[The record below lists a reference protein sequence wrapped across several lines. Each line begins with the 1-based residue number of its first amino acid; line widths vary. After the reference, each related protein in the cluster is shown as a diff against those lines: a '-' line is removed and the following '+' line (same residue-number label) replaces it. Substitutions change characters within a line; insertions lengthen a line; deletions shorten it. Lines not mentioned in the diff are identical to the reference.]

1 MNIQNKMN
9 CVYGRLSSR
18 HFLLVSVFLII
29 PITSGCVSVGEDKYQ
44 VHDPAEGFNR
54 SIYNLSDGL
63 DKRLLTPVARV
74 YKSATPSWFRSS
86 VSNASGNLIEID
98 SSINSFLQ
106 GKPKAGFN
114 DLSRVVINSTIGIGG
129 LIDVASNVGIDF
141 QEEDLGQTLAT
152 AGWNRSAY
160 FYVPVA
166 GPSNARDLPG
176 MAFRSVLPRLILGNS
191 YTWWIGGIVML
202 NSRAEALSL
211 TDARDTTA
219 LDPYAF
225 TREAYYQ
232 RRKFLIFDGEPPIDD
247 FFDDFEEDY

>member
-1 MNIQNKMN
+1 M
-9 CVYGRLSSR
+9 Y
-18 HFLLVSVFLII
+18 
-29 PITSGCVSVGEDKYQ
+29 
-44 VHDPAEGFNR
+44 
-54 SIYNLSDGL
+54 
-63 DKRLLTPVARV
+63 KRQ
-74 YKSATPSWFRSS
+74 
-86 VSNASGNLIEID
+86 SGNLIEID

-129 LIDVASNVGIDF
+129 FIDVASNLGIDS
-141 QEEDLGQTLAT
+141 QEEDLGQTLAI

-219 LDPYAF
+219 IDPYAF

-232 RRKFLIFDGEPPIDD
+232 RRKFLIFDGDPPVDD